1 MNLLCFYT
9 LIKSNQ
15 KEKLRKQTHLQLQLK
30 KKKKKQLAINLTMK
44 VKDLYSETYKIF
56 MKETEADT
64 NECKD
69 IQCSLI
75 GRMTI
80 IQIIMLP
87 MAIYRFNTNPVISS
101 IEI

>member
-1 MNLLCFYT
+1 
-9 LIKSNQ
+9 
-15 KEKLRKQTHLQLQLK
+15 
-30 KKKKKQLAINLTMK
+30 
-44 VKDLYSETYKIF
+44 

-69 IQCSLI
+69 IQCLWI

-80 IQIIMLP
+80 IKIIMLP

>member
-1 MNLLCFYT
+1 MSLLCFYT

-15 KEKLRKQTHLQLQLK
+15 KEIRKQMHLQLQLK
-30 KKKKKQLAINLTMK
+30 KKKQLVINLTTE

-64 NECKD
+64 NECKYT
-69 IQCSLI
+69 QCSWI

-80 IQIIMLP
+80 IKIIMLP

-101 IEI
+101 MKI

>member
-9 LIKSNQ
+9 RIKSNQ
-15 KEKLRKQTHLQLQLK
+15 KEKLRKQTDLQLQLK
-30 KKKKKQLAINLTMK
+30 KKKNLGINLTTE
-44 VKDLYSETYKIF
+44 VKDLYYETYKIF

-64 NECKD
+64 NECKY
-69 IQCSLI
+69 IQCSWI

-80 IQIIMLP
+80 IKIIMLP

-101 IEI
+101 MEI

>member
-1 MNLLCFYT
+1 MFLYT
-9 LIKSNQ
+9 NKKQSERKIKKTNPF
-15 KEKLRKQTHLQLQLK
+15 TIAIK

-80 IQIIMLP
+80 IKIIMLP

>member
-1 MNLLCFYT
+1 MLLYT
-9 LIKSNQ
+9 N
-15 KEKLRKQTHLQLQLK
+15 KEQSKRNK
-30 KKKKKQLAINLTMK
+30 KTNAFTIAIKKKKQLVINLTTE

-64 NECKD
+64 NECKYT
-69 IQCSLI
+69 QCSWI

-80 IQIIMLP
+80 IKIIMLP

-101 IEI
+101 MKI

>member
-1 MNLLCFYT
+1 MLLYT
-9 LIKSNQ
+9 NKEQSKRKIKKTNAF
-15 KEKLRKQTHLQLQLK
+15 TIAI
-30 KKKKKQLAINLTMK
+30 KKKKKQLVINLTTE

-64 NECKD
+64 NECKYT
-69 IQCSLI
+69 QCSWI

-80 IQIIMLP
+80 IKIIMLP

-101 IEI
+101 MKI